1 MVLFSPITADIHSS
15 GGPMFQ
21 RVIILL
27 LLIITAA
34 TLAFAAPKATK
45 NAPSPKEPP
54 KPPIGRVVLEGK
66 PLFTVQ
72 EKILSLTPE
81 DRASLI
87 SARLAR
93 LARNPL
99 FKAETITTIEGE
111 TTTDIATGEII
122 IMTVTEKDA
131 EVTEKP
137 RSDLAKEYAAT
148 IRAAIEET
156 NYAYSIRS
164 IVIGALYAILATAV
178 LVALLIAITRLFPK
192 LIARIQSYKGTR
204 IRTIRFQSLDLL
216 QEDRIVAFLI
226 TTARVFRMMLILI
239 LFYIYIP
246 LVFSFFPWTRGFSAK
261 LFQYFMLPLQKIW
274 AAFASYLPNIFYIG
288 IIIALTHF
296 ANKFCR
302 FFFTQIEK
310 KTIIIPGFF
319 PEWADASFKIVRF
332 LIIAFAAVVAFPYL
346 PGAES
351 PAFRGISVFL
361 GVLFS
366 LGSTSAVANVV
377 AGVILTYMRAF
388 KLSDRV
394 KIADTVGDVVEKTLL
409 VTRIRTIKNVDITI
423 PNAMVLGSHIINYS
437 SSAKDYGLIL
447 NTSVTIGY
455 DEPWRK
461 VHETLIEA
469 AKATENILELPAPFV
484 FQTSLDDFYVSYELN
499 AYTEKPSI
507 MAKIYSDLHQN
518 IQEKFNEAG
527 IEIMSPH
534 YAQIR
539 DGNRTTIPR
548 EYLPAGYEPE
558 GIRIMRTEKDSPL

>member
-1 MVLFSPITADIHSS
+1 
-15 GGPMFQ
+15 MFQ

-548 EYLPAGYEPE
+548 EYLPVGYEPE

>member
-1 MVLFSPITADIHSS
+1 
-15 GGPMFQ
+15 MFQ

-81 DRASLI
+81 DRASRI

-377 AGVILTYMRAF
+377 AGVILAYMRAF

>member
-1 MVLFSPITADIHSS
+1 
-15 GGPMFQ
+15 MFQ
-21 RVIILL
+21 RVITLL

-45 NAPSPKEPP
+45 KAPSPKEPP

-548 EYLPAGYEPE
+548 EYLPVGYEPE

>member
-1 MVLFSPITADIHSS
+1 MIQRTIT
-15 GGPMFQ
+15 
-21 RVIILL
+21 LL
-27 LLIITAA
+27 LLIITAS
-34 TLAFAAPKATK
+34 TIAFAAPKTTK
-45 NAPSPKEPP
+45 QTPPAPEPP
-54 KPPIGRVVLEGK
+54 KMPVGRVMLDGK

-99 FKAETITTIEGE
+99 FKADTITTVEGE
-111 TTTDIATGEII
+111 TTTDITAGDII

-131 EVTEKP
+131 EVAGKP
-137 RSDLAKEYAAT
+137 RSDLAREYAAT
-148 IRAAIEET
+148 IRAAVEKT
-156 NYAYSIRS
+156 NYEYSIRS
-164 IVIGALYAILATAV
+164 IVIGALYALLATAV

-192 LIARIQSYKGTR
+192 VVAKIHSYKGTK
-204 IRTIRFQSLDLL
+204 IRTIRIQSVELL

-226 TTARVFRMMLILI
+226 TLAKAFRI
-239 LFYIYIP
+239 LFIFGLFYLYIP
-246 LVFSFFPWTRGFSAK
+246 LIFSFFPWTRGFSTK
-261 LFQYFMLPLQKIW
+261 LFEYFLLPLQKIL
-274 AAFASYLPNIFYIG
+274 AAFASYLPNIFYLA

-332 LIIAFAAVVAFPYL
+332 LILAFAAVVAFPYL
-346 PGAES
+346 PGADS
-351 PAFRGISVFL
+351 PAFKGISVFL

-366 LGSTSAVANVV
+366 LGSTSAVANIV

-388 KLSDRV
+388 KLGDRV

-447 NTSVTIGY
+447 HTSVTIGY
-455 DEPWRK
+455 DAPWRT
-461 VHETLIEA
+461 VHQLLIEA
-469 AKATENILELPAPFV
+469 AKSTVNILELPAPFV

-507 MAKIYSDLHQN
+507 MAKTYSDLHQN

-527 IEIMSPH
+527 VEIMSPH

-539 DGNRTTIPR
+539 DGNRVTIPGQ
-548 EYLPAGYEPE
+548 YLPEGYEPE
-558 GIRIMRTEKDSPL
+558 GIRIMRTGKDTPL

>member
-1 MVLFSPITADIHSS
+1 
-15 GGPMFQ
+15 MFQ